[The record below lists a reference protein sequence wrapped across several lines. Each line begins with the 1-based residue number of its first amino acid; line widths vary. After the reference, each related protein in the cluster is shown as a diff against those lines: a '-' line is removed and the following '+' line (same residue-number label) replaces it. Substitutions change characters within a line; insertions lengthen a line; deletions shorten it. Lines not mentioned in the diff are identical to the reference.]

1 MLNSLIYGNQKD
13 NGFYDLTREGA
24 TDLNRKTSLNPNIVY
39 KTYTGEATHKAL
51 NSDRQK
57 ADLNMFF
64 PFVITG
70 NLIGKAT

>member
-1 MLNSLIYGNQKD
+1 MSNALNNLIYGNQKIMD
-13 NGFYDLTREGA
+13 FTILTREGA

-57 ADLNMFF
+57 Q
-64 PFVITG
+64 T
-70 NLIGKAT
+70 